1 MQLTIIEQEFSV
13 CKVSDYS
20 EVTLE
25 DPWVFIGST
34 NQEKS
39 LVCPTSK
46 VPKNVIKCEE
56 GWRAFRIEG
65 ILDFSLIGILSRI
78 TSILADHK
86 IGIFAIST
94 YNTDYILT
102 KKESFDH
109 AIEVLKAEGYTIN
122 NAG

>member
-1 MQLTIIEQEFSV
+1 MKLTIIDQEFSV

-25 DPWVFIGST
+25 DPWIFIGST
-34 NQEKS
+34 DQEKS
-39 LVCPTSK
+39 LVCPTYK

-86 IGIFAIST
+86 IGIFSIST

-109 AIEVLKAEGYTIN
+109 AIEVLKAEGYTIH